1 MASLAAAIPN
11 YRIIDPHV
19 HVWKHDPQFPW
30 AKETA
35 HPPDGD
41 ATPEM
46 LLALMKHNGVE
57 RTVII
62 QFIGYRWD
70 NSYVADVLKRYP
82 KYFRGVCRV
91 DPSDVASPDHL
102 SRLVE
107 DQGFRGVRLSPSGD
121 ASGDWIRGPLMPPLW
136 ERCARLRV
144 PMTIL
149 APATRMPD
157 VAKLA
162 DRFPDLTIVID
173 HMADCPIDQPQ
184 QLDLLLALERYPK
197 LFVKISHTWSISK
210 QPYPYF
216 DAQQFVKR
224 LYDRFGPQ
232 RLMWATDWPIVE
244 RVANYAKALTVV
256 RDQMNFLNAED
267 KRWILSK
274 TIERVWPFDSA
285 LQRSSFSP
293 K

>member
-1 MASLAAAIPN
+1 MHEWGRRDFLMASLAAAIPN

-30 AKETA
+30 AKETT

-46 LLALMKHNGVE
+46 LLALMKQHGVE
-57 RTVII
+57 RTVLI

-70 NSYVADVLKRYP
+70 NSFVADVLKRYP

-91 DPSDVASPDHL
+91 DPLDAASPDHL
-102 SRLVE
+102 ARLVE
-107 DQGFRGVRLSPSGD
+107 QGFRGVRLSSAGD

-136 ERCARLRV
+136 ERCARLKV

-149 APATRMPD
+149 APVTRMPD
-157 VAKLA
+157 VATLA

-173 HMADCPIDQPQ
+173 HMADCPIDHPQ
-184 QLDLLLALERYPK
+184 QLDLLLKLERYPK

-210 QPYPYF
+210 QPYPYV

-224 LYDRFGPQ
+224 LYDKFGPQ

-244 RVANYAKALTVV
+244 RAASYTKALTVV
-256 RDQMNFLNAED
+256 RDEMKFLNAED

-274 TIERVWPFDSA
+274 TIERVWPFD
-285 LQRSSFSP
+285 
-293 K
+293 

>member
-1 MASLAAAIPN
+1 MSEFGRREFLMSSLAAAIPN

-30 AKETA
+30 AKETT

-46 LLALMKHNGVE
+46 LLALMKQHGVE
-57 RTVII
+57 KTVLI
-62 QFIGYRWD
+62 QYIGYRWD
-70 NSYVADVLKRYP
+70 NSFVADVLKRYP

-91 DPSDVASPDHL
+91 DPSDAASPDQL
-102 SRLVE
+102 ARLVE
-107 DQGFRGVRLSPSGD
+107 QGFRGVRLSPSGD
-121 ASGDWIRGPLMPPLW
+121 ASGDWIRGPMMPPLW
-136 ERCARLRV
+136 ERCSKLKV

-149 APATRMPD
+149 APVTRMPD
-157 VAKLA
+157 VARLA
-162 DRFPDLTIVID
+162 DRFPELTIVID

-210 QPYPYF
+210 QPYPYV

-224 LYDRFGPQ
+224 LYEKFGPQ

-244 RVANYAKALTVV
+244 RTASYTKALTVV
-256 RDQMNFLNAED
+256 RDEMRFLNAED

-274 TIERVWPFDSA
+274 TIERVWPFD
-285 LQRSSFSP
+285 
-293 K
+293 